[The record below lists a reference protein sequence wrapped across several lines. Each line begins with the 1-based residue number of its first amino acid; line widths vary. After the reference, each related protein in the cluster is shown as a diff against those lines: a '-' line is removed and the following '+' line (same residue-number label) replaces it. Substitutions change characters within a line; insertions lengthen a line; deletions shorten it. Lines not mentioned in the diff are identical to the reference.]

1 MWWWYICEDENEATA
16 KTNIHTSELNNSNN
30 QKTKQMNEWTCR
42 KKYIQHQ
49 CLFLAVCIYHKHT
62 KKCTHKIHYKVFY
75 TISPTVLYIHQMYW
89 QCTDRKV
96 PASHLFFTI
105 FVTHKHTHT
114 HWRAGPNND
123 GWTGLPLLLCLPLF
137 VSRYHML
144 WHIPHTA

>member
-1 MWWWYICEDENEATA
+1 MWGRKRSDSKNEHSH
-16 KTNIHTSELNNSNN
+16 KW
-30 QKTKQMNEWTCR
+30 TKQQQQPKKRSKWTNERAEKNTYSTSVSFSLCV
-42 KKYIQHQ
+42 YITSTQ
-49 CLFLAVCIYHKHT
+49 